1 MVIVAT
7 IAILTA
13 AGCGPEKTP
22 PPEVDGLPVVVAAGD
37 IADCT
42 TEGDEATAG
51 LSVASMA
58 RSSLWATTPTRTGR
72 AKTSPSATIPPGTR
86 SRSAPKRFEWEFV
99 PVEGESFSDSGVA
112 QCH

>member
-13 AGCGPEKTP
+13 AGCGGEDAP

-37 IADCT
+37 IADC
-42 TEGDEATAG
+42 AT
-51 LSVASMA
+51 
-58 RSSLWATTPTRTGR
+58 
-72 AKTSPSATIPPGTR
+72 
-86 SRSAPKRFEWEFV
+86 
-99 PVEGESFSDSGVA
+99 EGESFSDSGST

>member
-37 IADCT
+37 IADCA
-42 TEGDEATAG
+42 TEGDEA
-51 LSVASMA
+51 SQA
-58 RSSLWATTPTRTGR
+58 RRGIEDRPHPGR
-72 AKTSPSATIPPGTR
+72 QRLPDGSAENF
-86 SRSAPKRFEWEFV
+86 AE
-99 PVEGESFSDSGVA
+99 
-112 QCH
+112 C